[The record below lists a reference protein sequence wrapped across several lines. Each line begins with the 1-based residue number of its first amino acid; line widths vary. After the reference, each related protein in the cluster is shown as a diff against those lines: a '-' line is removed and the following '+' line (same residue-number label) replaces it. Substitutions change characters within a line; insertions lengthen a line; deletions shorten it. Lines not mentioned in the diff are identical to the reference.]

1 MSGLEKSFP
10 GSNNKTVNASVACH
24 FIEAQI
30 FVTECCLF
38 AMSVGT
44 GMYKSSDNYMCRIT
58 TYQLGLDALRCFER
72 KALPMPR
79 RLGNGEGM
87 LFIAVAAELL

>member
-1 MSGLEKSFP
+1 M
-10 GSNNKTVNASVACH
+10 C
-24 FIEAQI
+24 
-30 FVTECCLF
+30 
-38 AMSVGT
+38 
-44 GMYKSSDNYMCRIT
+44 KSSDNYMCRIT

-72 KALPMPR
+72 EALPMPR